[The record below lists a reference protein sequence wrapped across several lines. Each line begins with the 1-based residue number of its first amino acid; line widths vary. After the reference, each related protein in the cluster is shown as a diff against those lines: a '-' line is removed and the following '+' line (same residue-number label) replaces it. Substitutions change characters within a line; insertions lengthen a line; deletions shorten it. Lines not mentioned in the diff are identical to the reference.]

1 MKKDTIYID
10 IEDDITAIIDKV
22 KASKAKIVALVP
34 PKRSTALNSAV
45 NMKLLTRAATEAN
58 KKLVLVTSE
67 SSLVS
72 LAGGVGMYVTNNLH
86 SKPYVP
92 ETTQSPLD
100 DDVVIDGNEIDPST
114 PVGEL
119 AGVQAATAT
128 AAPGKKPAKADKGK
142 GAKKGF
148 GLKIPSFERFR
159 SRLFLI
165 IGGILLLIVGWWWA
179 FWLAPKATIAIQAQT
194 SKIDTEFEFTIDTSA
209 ETDDYEKNIFEAE
222 EVTITRTVTEDF
234 EPTGTKDV
242 GEKASGTITVRN
254 CDYPEGFTV
263 SSGTIFAANGLEF
276 ETLEP
281 IVVQPFDG
289 PASTCDLDGSEAGE
303 GSANVRAIKPGDQ
316 YNLAPRSYSFATN
329 NPGGNIDAV
338 GGQMSGGTSEEVKV
352 VAQSDI
358 NKARNRLE
366 DADRSNVLDELK
378 NQVEEDVITID
389 ETFSVELDDI
399 SSQPKAGDEAT
410 SATLTAN
417 ASFNILT
424 IPRETLLKAV
434 EDFQQAA
441 LEGGDQR
448 IYENGMDNLVFS
460 VLEQEGSKT
469 EIRLS
474 TNGYIGPE
482 LDPAQLAEA
491 VSGQRYSQVVETLKS
506 RPGVIDVEVEFSP
519 FWVFSAPR
527 PDKITINF
535 DIQDTAPQQ
544 NEDG

>member
-92 ETTQSPLD
+92 ETTESPLD
-100 DDVVIDGNEIDPST
+100 DEVVIDGNEIDPST

>member
-448 IYENGMDNLVFS
+448 IYENGMDKLVFS